1 VEEAAKGSDVAMM
14 DGVYAAISG
23 LEANQTMLD
32 VTANDLANT
41 NTVGYK
47 GASVTFSDALTQI
60 TRGAAGPTATLGGTN
75 PIQVGLGVQVS
86 AIDPNMG
93 SGTLQPTG
101 NPLDVA
107 IEGNGFLRVGNGT
120 PPATAP
126 YTSGVPTTMDYT
138 RAGNLTTDAAGFL
151 TTQDGQYVIGRNAV
165 ATGSGAST
173 TYSPGTTD
181 TYLNIPTGSDNI
193 SIGTDGSVNY
203 TDENPSSSTYGSTV
217 TAGYLSLATFA
228 NQDGLQRIGTSDWTA
243 TQNSGAEKVGTPGI
257 AGYGQTIGGQ
267 LEQSNVDLAADM
279 SQMINA
285 QNGYDANSRVIQTAD
300 AMLQSLMAAIQ

>member
-1 VEEAAKGSDVAMM
+1 MM
-14 DGVYAAISG
+14 NGVYAAISG

-32 VTANDLANT
+32 VTANDLANV
-41 NTVGYK
+41 NTVGFK
-47 GASVTFSDALTQI
+47 GAGVTFSDSLTQI
-60 TRGAAGPTATLGGTN
+60 SRGAAGPTPNLGGTN

-86 AIDPNMG
+86 AIDPNMS

-120 PPATAP
+120 PPASAPFTA
-126 YTSGVPTTMDYT
+126 GVPTTFDYT

-151 TTQDGQYVIGRNAV
+151 TSQEGQYVIGRNAV
-165 ATGSGAST
+165 ATTSGGIT
-173 TYSPGTTD
+173 TYAPGTTD
-181 TYLNIPTGSDNI
+181 TYLHIPTGSANI
-193 SIGTDGSVNY
+193 SVGTDGSVNY
-203 TDENPSSSTYGSTV
+203 TDETPSSATFGQTV
-217 TAGYLSLATFA
+217 TAGYLSLATFP
-228 NQDGLQRIGTSDWTA
+228 NQNGLQRVGTSNWVA
-243 TQNSGAEKVGTPGI
+243 TQNSGAETVGTPGT

-279 SQMINA
+279 SQMITA

-300 AMLQSLMAAIQ
+300 AMLQTLMQSIQ

>member
-1 VEEAAKGSDVAMM
+1 MM

-32 VTANDLANT
+32 VTANDLANV

-47 GASVTFSDALTQI
+47 GAGVTFSDALTQI
-60 TRGAAGPTATLGGTN
+60 QRGASGPTSSVGGTN

-107 IEGNGFLRVGNGT
+107 IEGNGFLRIGNGT
-120 PPATAP
+120 PPASAP
-126 YTSGVPTTMDYT
+126 YTAGVPTTFDYT

-151 TTQDGQYVIGRNAV
+151 TTQEGQYVIGRNAV
-165 ATGSGAST
+165 ATTTSGVT
-173 TYSPGTTD
+173 TYAPGTTD
-181 TYLNIPTGSDNI
+181 TFLHIPTGSANI
-193 SIGTDGSVNY
+193 AIGTDGSVNY
-203 TDENPSSSTYGSTV
+203 TDENPSSATYGQTV

-228 NQDGLQRIGTSDWTA
+228 NQDGLQRVGTSNWIA
-243 TQNSGAEKVGTPGI
+243 TQNSGNETVGTPNT

-267 LEQSNVDLAADM
+267 LEQSNVDLASDM
-279 SQMINA
+279 SQMITA
-285 QNGYDANSRVIQTAD
+285 QNGYDASSRVIQTAD
-300 AMLQSLMAAIQ
+300 AMLQTLMQSIQ

>member
-1 VEEAAKGSDVAMM
+1 MM

-32 VTANDLANT
+32 VTANDLANV

-47 GASVTFSDALTQI
+47 GAGVTFSDALTQI
-60 TRGAAGPTATLGGTN
+60 TRGAAGPTADLGGTN

-86 AIDPNMG
+86 AIDPNMS

-126 YTSGVPTTMDYT
+126 YTAGVPTTFDYT
-138 RAGNLTTDAAGFL
+138 RAGNLTTDAARLPHHAGGPVRDRPQRGRDDHRRRHDL
-151 TTQDGQYVIGRNAV
+151 RPGHDRHLPPDPHRLGEHLGRHRRLGELHRRELVVADLRADGHRRLPVAGDVPEPERPAADRHLELGRV
-165 ATGSGAST
+165 
-173 TYSPGTTD
+173 
-181 TYLNIPTGSDNI
+181 
-193 SIGTDGSVNY
+193 
-203 TDENPSSSTYGSTV
+203 
-217 TAGYLSLATFA
+217 
-228 NQDGLQRIGTSDWTA
+228 R
-243 TQNSGAEKVGTPGI
+243 QNSGAETVGTPGT

-267 LEQSNVDLAADM
+267 LEQSNVDLASDM
-279 SQMINA
+279 SQMITA

-300 AMLQSLMAAIQ
+300 AMLQTLMQSIQ